1 VTEFNKI
8 FSDRQQEQGVEVLQ
22 RFRDWL
28 CPCNVG
34 EYSHLDVADCLRRLH
49 WIEFICIL
57 WIQNR
62 FIPWI

>member
-8 FSDRQQEQGVEVLQ
+8 FSDRQQQQGVKVLQ
-22 RFRDWL
+22 HFRNWF
-28 CPCNVG
+28 CPCSIG
-34 EYSHLDVADCLRRLH
+34 EYSHLDVADCLRRFY

-62 FIPWI
+62 L